1 MKKLLLIAGIVLVI
15 ACVFSLLYG
24 LLNWH
29 GYYHMLDGD
38 ADQYIFMHR
47 MMIVGFIVGIV
58 LGVAAIVCLILR
70 SKM

>member
-1 MKKLLLIAGIVLVI
+1 MKKLLQIAGIVLVI

-29 GYYHMLDGD
+29 GYYHLLDGS
-38 ADQYIFMHR
+38 ADLYTSMHR
-47 MMIVGFIVGIV
+47 RMILGFTVGVV
-58 LGVAAIVCLILR
+58 LAAAAIVCFVLR